1 MLASLFLRKGRK
13 DMFLFRTII
22 QKASQWVTLS
32 AAPSLRSPLPTSR
45 WPGKSPLA
53 AGLHR
58 GGSAAVNPAVPHWFH
73 RAIRHLMLAILSGAA
88 FGGTALKAATP
99 SQVEGSLE

>member
-1 MLASLFLRKGRK
+1 MLASLFFRKGRK
-13 DMFLFRTII
+13 DMSLFRTII
-22 QKASQWVTLS
+22 QKASQWLTLS

-45 WPGKSPLA
+45 WPGSPLA

-58 GGSAAVNPAVPHWFH
+58 GGSAAVTPVLHWFH
-73 RAIRHLMLAILSGAA
+73 RAIRHLMLAILSVAA
-88 FGGTALKAATP
+88 FGAAALKAATP